1 MENKELIIKTAA
13 YEVLKNK
20 LLDTSL
26 KNILINYK
34 KNKSSTIIIKNEAI
48 KTILDKIENNSKFK
62 FIEIEEE
69 SCKDNKNIR
78 INYDEF
84 LPSIYKKE
92 LITILSSLY
101 KKQKTLLEDQGINV
115 LYLAFGELEWK
126 DKTEK
131 SVFSPL
137 LFLPVSLVNTNNLET
152 KKIVIESNDFL
163 INNSLIKKL
172 NDDFGFDI
180 KYDIS
185 DNNENSLSQKYQ
197 EYIDFINKKISSF
210 GFSINQNWRT
220 IDIVSLSIFKFSSMD
235 IYLDVEK
242 NKEKIINSQI
252 MNAMT
257 GLNNT
262 FNVEYLYSE
271 EEVDNII
278 SSKDYFHSLMTNSSQ
293 ETAIQSAI
301 NGKSFV
307 IQGPPGT
314 GKSQTITN
322 IISELIARNKKVL
335 FVAEKKAALDVV
347 YKSIENLGFA
357 DFLLLLHSNGTN
369 KKDFS
374 NDLYETLERGQK
386 FKKINENFI
395 INNDYNYNNSL
406 EKMNNFVKQMLSTRL
421 PIGRSLYSLIGDYQK
436 LLTNPNKISFDI
448 PNFEKIDNSN
458 FFEIQN
464 SLNKLNSDYKN
475 IGFNEKTNSWYGL
488 SILDIKLQDIERIK
502 KISILLKDE
511 IQKIVN
517 SLNLEIYNN
526 YKFYN
531 EDYHYSLFN
540 SFFSNFF

>member
-235 IYLDVEK
+235 TYLDVEK
-242 NKEKIINSQI
+242 K
-252 MNAMT
+252 
-257 GLNNT
+257 
-262 FNVEYLYSE
+262 
-271 EEVDNII
+271 
-278 SSKDYFHSLMTNSSQ
+278 
-293 ETAIQSAI
+293 
-301 NGKSFV
+301 
-307 IQGPPGT
+307 
-314 GKSQTITN
+314 
-322 IISELIARNKKVL
+322 
-335 FVAEKKAALDVV
+335 
-347 YKSIENLGFA
+347 
-357 DFLLLLHSNGTN
+357 
-369 KKDFS
+369 
-374 NDLYETLERGQK
+374 
-386 FKKINENFI
+386 
-395 INNDYNYNNSL
+395 
-406 EKMNNFVKQMLSTRL
+406 
-421 PIGRSLYSLIGDYQK
+421 
-436 LLTNPNKISFDI
+436 
-448 PNFEKIDNSN
+448 
-458 FFEIQN
+458 
-464 SLNKLNSDYKN
+464 
-475 IGFNEKTNSWYGL
+475 
-488 SILDIKLQDIERIK
+488 
-502 KISILLKDE
+502 
-511 IQKIVN
+511 
-517 SLNLEIYNN
+517 
-526 YKFYN
+526 
-531 EDYHYSLFN
+531 
-540 SFFSNFF
+540 